1 MTNKNIISHM
11 SNIMDEYL
19 HKSFQKYLR
28 KNENNQEILKSLLG
42 QNQIIPSNTTKQSS
56 DYSSVRAERPLHYL
70 SKGSDNI
77 LPPISKLKKDSLSR
91 FGYRLSKSKSS
102 RKNALKKATR
112 SRGTLTVLKRVNLIG
127 NYSKSNPINYEKLR
141 SDVEFLKNEYA
152 KEKIKKIKKKLS
164 KRSKN
169 KYVYNI
175 TY

>member
-11 SNIMDEYL
+11 SNIIDEYL

-28 KNENNQEILKSLLG
+28 KNKDNQEITDE
-42 QNQIIPSNTTKQSS
+42 QSN
-56 DYSSVRAERPLHYL
+56 DHSSVRVERPLHYL

-91 FGYRLSKSKSS
+91 FGYKLSKTKSS
-102 RKNALKKATR
+102 RKKALKKAAR

-175 TY
+175 PG

>member
-1 MTNKNIISHM
+1 M
-11 SNIMDEYL
+11 
-19 HKSFQKYLR
+19 
-28 KNENNQEILKSLLG
+28 
-42 QNQIIPSNTTKQSS
+42 
-56 DYSSVRAERPLHYL
+56 
-70 SKGSDNI
+70 
-77 LPPISKLKKDSLSR
+77 SR
-91 FGYRLSKSKSS
+91 FGYKLSKTKYS
-102 RKNALKKATR
+102 RKKALKKAAR

-175 TY
+175 PG